1 MPENTMPIALL
12 SQAGESGRHLRD
24 ALAAS
29 GTPIVYESQAA
40 EFDRE
45 ALEQSGARVVVVN
58 LDPEVEAHLDDVY
71 SLLEDDRYNVIFND
85 AQVSSQLSGW
95 EQARWARHL
104 AAKILGSENADPPR
118 PEGAEPVPQR
128 AMPAAAALSIEAI
141 EAENAAVETVQP
153 DLVESGAVE
162 VANIELDS
170 VVEVDEFADI
180 VALLSESEADPLDG
194 ANNEIELSSDIEIE
208 LSSDDEIELSSP
220 PLAAADD
227 TMPALDLSEFD
238 DFMDSGESSVAN
250 GAGAD
255 DEFEGISLMEVKP
268 DASAGEATIEMP
280 AFAAPESSVDDVL
293 GFGDLDEFA
302 DINEEAFEKVELV
315 SVEEA
320 ESDPIEL
327 DLAEIAVAGDGAN
340 RVDDALGFGDL
351 DGFADADEA
360 LFESIEMES
369 VVDDSEENLV
379 ESGLIDAAVAGDA
392 AASGSDLAGLE
403 LLDLDLSEAPP
414 ITPSDTPDTEAA
426 VEGVRVPEV
435 EPAFAWGLEDL
446 DDAALAPTADKDK
459 EASAA
464 PFGIEK
470 ISATEYLA
478 PTDEVVEDKAFDGG
492 LSLELIPLEEA
503 VAPQASNTSALASE
517 SWLDPSSQVAIS
529 RVWVLGA
536 SIGGPEAVREFLAD
550 IPAKAPALF
559 LLAQHMGAEF
569 MDIMAQQLVRSTSL
583 TVRTPSHGERVNH
596 GDILI
601 VPTTHRL
608 RVDRAGVVTLEAQA
622 AGTRPNSP
630 SIDQVLEDV
639 ADRFGSKAGAIIFSG
654 MAEDAAEGSRYLVG
668 IGGTVYA
675 QDPETCVISSMVD
688 GVIETGV
695 VSFVGSPK
703 ALAGKLLGELNVAV
717 KS

>member
-128 AMPAAAALSIEAI
+128 AIPAAVALSIEAD
-141 EAENAAVETVQP
+141 EAENAAVETARP

-162 VANIELDS
+162 VMNIELDS

-180 VALLSESEADPLDG
+180 VALLSESEADPLNG
-194 ANNEIELSSDIEIE
+194 A
-208 LSSDDEIELSSP
+208 DDEIELASAP
-220 PLAAADD
+220 MAAADD
-227 TMPALDLSEFD
+227 AIPMSALDLSGLE
-238 DFMDSGESSVAN
+238 DFTDSAESSVAS
-250 GAGAD
+250 GVEAD
-255 DEFEGISLMEVKP
+255 DEFEGISLMDDEP
-268 DASAGEATIEMP
+268 DAFAGDATVEMQ
-280 AFAAPESSVDDVL
+280 AFAAPDSSVDDVL
-293 GFGDLDEFA
+293 GFGDLDGFA
-302 DINEEAFEKVELV
+302 DIDAESFETVELV
-315 SVEEA
+315 SVDEA
-320 ESDPIEL
+320 ESEPIGL
-327 DLAEIAVAGDGAN
+327 DLAEIAVAGDVAS
-340 RVDDALGFGDL
+340 RADDALGFGDL

-369 VVDDSEENLV
+369 VVDISEDNLV
-379 ESGLIDAAVAGDA
+379 ESGLIDAALAGDA
-392 AASGSDLAGLE
+392 AASGNELEGLE
-403 LLDLDLSEAPP
+403 LLDLDLSEDPP
-414 ITPSDTPDTEAA
+414 ITPSDTPDTESAL
-426 VEGVRVPEV
+426 EGIKVPEV
-435 EPAFAWGLEDL
+435 EPAFGWGLEDL
-446 DDAALAPTADKDK
+446 DDPALAPSADTDK

-470 ISATEYLA
+470 ISASEYLA

-503 VAPQASNTSALASE
+503 VAPQASNTGALASE